1 MKMNQQKLENLYKE
15 RVKDVETIIN
25 IESNDD
31 DDLKQEGLIGA
42 YKALKTD
49 PNGTDRFLINKAKWS
64 QVSAWRKG
72 RSVDNGFYK
81 RKKLTVFHYSQL
93 PTADGVFAEAIS
105 RNGAS
110 PLDEQVINKICL
122 ERLFDRLTGLEERF
136 LKYKVL
142 EELSNKRIV
151 KRLRITN
158 AKLKEIMSELR
169 VKINEAF
176 AEEVL

>member
-1 MKMNQQKLENLYKE
+1 MNKQKLENLYNE
-15 RVKDVETIIN
+15 RMKDIETIID

-31 DDLKQEGLIGA
+31 DDLKQEGLWGA

-49 PNGTDRFLINKAKWS
+49 PNGTDRFLINKAKWGMIS
-64 QVSAWRKG
+64 SLRKG

-122 ERLFDRLTGLEERF
+122 ERLMTKLTPNERKF
-136 LKYKVL
+136 IRYKVM
-142 EELSNKRIV
+142 EEMPNTKIRKTLKIPC
-151 KRLRITN
+151 KKMAEITWN
-158 AKLKEIMSELR
+158 VRQQIKL
-169 VKINEAF
+169 AF
-176 AEEVL
+176 AE